1 MGAIPR
7 CTTCGDR
14 IHFNPRAQSSW
25 EKAGRKGAVPG
36 AGWHHA
42 EELYDP
48 RRFSR
53 TKDDPDFHYAT
64 VPEGVTPESF
74 LIAKQALDEQAHAHV
89 KRTLSRQ
96 FDFMA
101 AEKRGGKHID
111 LSED

>member
-1 MGAIPR
+1 MSAIPR
-7 CTTCGDR
+7 CTTCNRR

-25 EKAGRKGAVPG
+25 ERAGRTGAVPG

-42 EELYDP
+42 EDLYSGEDS
-48 RRFSR
+48 F
-53 TKDDPDFHYAT
+53 TKDHPDFHYAT

-74 LIAKQALDEQAHAHV
+74 LVAKQALDEQAHAHV

-101 AEKRGGKHID
+101 AEKRGGRHID